1 MISTFIVLQV
11 DQDLTPKEAQ
21 VSEDIIDILASK
33 PNLQTLFKQI
43 QDSGLTETLR
53 NLPQVTIFAPSNQAL
68 ENENLNEN
76 DLKRHVILVALPS
89 TNIETGPASALS
101 QDVLNLTKNLNGE
114 VQVSFDEKSANVIEA
129 DIKAKNGV
137 LHVIDD
143 VLRPFSIEDA
153 IDLRTD
159 TI

>member
-1 MISTFIVLQV
+1 MISILILSHQV
-11 DQDLTPKEAQ
+11 DQDQTPKEVE

-68 ENENLNEN
+68 ENENNLNEN

-89 TNIETGPASALS
+89 TNIETGPAFALS
-101 QDVLNLTKNLNGE
+101 QDVLTLTKSLNGK
-114 VQVSFDEKSANVIEA
+114 VQVGLDDISANVIEA

-137 LHVIDD
+137 IHVIDK
-143 VLRPFSIEDA
+143 VLIPLI
-153 IDLRTD
+153 
-159 TI
+159 